1 MMDKKLIV
9 KIRRIPGRSNNPL
22 PSYMTC
28 NSAGMDLY
36 ADITDDILL
45 CPGERILVP
54 TGIALELP
62 EGCEAQI
69 RPRSGLALRHGIT
82 LVNSPGTIDP
92 DYRGEIGIIIINHGT
107 DPFRIRS
114 GERIAQMIFS
124 RFERAE
130 LSEVYELGETRR
142 GEGGFGHT
150 GRT

>member
-1 MMDKKLIV
+1 MNEKFIV
-9 KIRRIPGRSNNPL
+9 KIRRIPGRSKHPL

-36 ADITDDILL
+36 ADIADDILL
-45 CPGERILVP
+45 NPGERILVP

-69 RPRSGLALRHGIT
+69 RPRSGLAFRHGVT

-92 DYRGEIGIIIINHGT
+92 DYRGEIGVIIINHG
-107 DPFRIRS
+107 DEPFRIRG
-114 GERIAQMIFS
+114 GERIAQMVFS
-124 RFERAE
+124 HFVRAE
-130 LSEVYELGETRR
+130 LMEVHELGETRR

-150 GRT
+150 GNN